1 MLKPMIRTQN
11 DYKTTVKNIVKGVI
25 EYLESNNFNYVP
37 VRFFEIN
44 NGFFEEYKTLDEL
57 KKSVMLENEC
67 EAFLYTFRNG
77 YVYNEE
83 EECSMNVLA
92 ITYEAITQ

>member
-1 MLKPMIRTQN
+1 MLKPMIRIQ
-11 DYKTTVKNIVKGVI
+11 DECRTTIKNIVIDVI
-25 EYLESNNFNYVP
+25 EYLENNNFDYVP

-57 KKSVMLENEC
+57 KKSDMLENES

-77 YVYNEE
+77 YVYNEQ
-83 EECSMNVLA
+83 EECLMNVLA
-92 ITYEAITQ
+92 VTYEEGC